1 MAVAA
6 VCPGSF
12 DPITNGHL
20 DVVERAAAR
29 FDRVVVAVLENP
41 RKEGLF
47 TVAERLDLIRE
58 TTAHLDNVEVESFH
72 GLLVDFCNDRG
83 IGLICKGLRAVSDFE
98 YELQMAQMN
107 QQIGDIE
114 TVFLS
119 TRPEWSYLSSS
130 LVKEVARFG
139 GTIDATVPPAVAAA
153 IRDKV
158 AAPTAEG

>member
-107 QQIGDIE
+107 QQIGDVE

-153 IRDKV
+153 IHDKV
-158 AAPTAEG
+158 AAQTDED

>member
-47 TVAERLDLIRE
+47 TVAERLDLIRQ
-58 TTAHLDNVEVESFH
+58 TTVHLDNIEVESFH

-107 QQIGDIE
+107 QQIGDVE

-139 GTIDATVPPAVAAA
+139 GTIDGTVPPAVAAA
-153 IRDKV
+153 MRDKV
-158 AAPTAEG
+158 AAQTGAD